1 MLEAALERA
10 GSVDTSAE
18 CSVNATVGRGAAGRA
33 VDLAVYVVVGLTV
46 LVAWMTLAP
55 PSLGGGSRY
64 GAVVG
69 TSMEPNLTAGDLI
82 VVRPGT
88 YRVGDIVAYRA
99 DGRLVVHRVVEA
111 HGGRLV
117 LRGDANGT
125 VDPLRPTAAE
135 VLGEV
140 RLRVPGLGVPLGF
153 LRAHL
158 MGFVLGGA
166 LLVSFARWCE
176 SASRPARPAR
186 STSATR

>member
-1 MLEAALERA
+1 
-10 GSVDTSAE
+10 
-18 CSVNATVGRGAAGRA
+18 
-33 VDLAVYVVVGLTV
+33 VDLALFVVVGLAV
-46 LVAWMTLAP
+46 LVAWATVAP
-55 PSLGGGSRY
+55 ASLGGGSRY

-69 TSMEPNLTAGDLI
+69 TSMEPNLSAGDLI

-88 YRVGDIVAYRA
+88 YRAGEIVAYRA
-99 DGRLVVHRVVEA
+99 GGRLVVHRVVGVD
-111 HGGRLV
+111 HGRLV

-125 VDPLRPTAAE
+125 VDPLRPTPAQ

-140 RLRVPGLGVPLGF
+140 RLRVPRLGAAFGFLHDHLLGF
-153 LRAHL
+153 
-158 MGFVLGGA
+158 VVGGA